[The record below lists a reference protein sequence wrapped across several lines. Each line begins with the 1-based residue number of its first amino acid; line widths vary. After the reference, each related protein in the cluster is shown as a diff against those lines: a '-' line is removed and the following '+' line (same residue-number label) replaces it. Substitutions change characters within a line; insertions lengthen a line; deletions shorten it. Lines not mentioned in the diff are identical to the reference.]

1 MTAATDT
8 HDNED
13 YINTATAATAATAE
27 KGNNNKIGWECKRWW
42 WQWKPKGDLF
52 CFYAVQ
58 ESYIQSLRG
67 VN

>member
-1 MTAATDT
+1 MAAT
-8 HDNED
+8 E
-13 YINTATAATAATAE
+13 ATAE
-27 KGNNNKIGWECKRWW
+27 KCNNDKIGREYKRWW

-52 CFYAVQ
+52 FCFYTVQ